1 MKSMDKVLIVDG
13 DLEFSNTLKVG
24 LQKYEGQFEAVTASD
39 REEALEVLKK
49 ARISVMIIDL
59 VMSETD
65 GQGLLTH
72 MKKNRPQVPCIAMI
86 ARGRPEIKNATDP
99 GIFHFIEKP
108 FEFSELA
115 NVIIDG
121 LDRIDEGVFWKEYR
135 K

>member
-1 MKSMDKVLIVDG
+1 MDKVLIVDG
-13 DLEFSNTLKVG
+13 DPEFSNTLKAG
-24 LQKYEGQFEAVTASD
+24 LQKYQGQFEVVTASS

-49 ARISVMIIDL
+49 ARISVMVIDL
-59 VMSETD
+59 VMHKMD
-65 GQGLLTH
+65 GQELLAH
-72 MKKNRPQVPCIAMI
+72 MNKNRPQVPCIAMI
-86 ARGRPEIKNATDP
+86 ARERPEIKNGTEID
-99 GIFHFIEKP
+99 IFHFIEKP